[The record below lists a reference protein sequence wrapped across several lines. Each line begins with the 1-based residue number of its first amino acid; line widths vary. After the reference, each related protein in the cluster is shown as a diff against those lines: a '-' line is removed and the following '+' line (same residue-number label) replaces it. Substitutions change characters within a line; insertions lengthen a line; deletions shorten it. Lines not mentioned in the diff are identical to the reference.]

1 MRVVVADTTPI
12 RYLTSIGYLDLLPRL
27 FENVLIPA
35 VVYEELQHPAT
46 PQPVRA
52 ALKPTPTWLK
62 VISTEV
68 TDDPILQ
75 VLDEGERAALTLGL
89 RLGADLILMDERKG
103 AAVARRKGL
112 PFTGTLGI
120 LILAAERQWLDLAD
134 TFARL
139 RQTNFHYSE
148 DLLQSLL
155 LQHRRK

>member
-12 RYLTSIGYLDLLPRL
+12 RYLTCVGYLDLLPRL

-134 TFARL
+134 AFARL